1 MYLLYTDLVMRW
13 VPKIISLMAIWGT
26 VAYVVVYIDPE
37 LLRDVWIP
45 GMYAPFQL
53 LLGVAVWYTVSALIK
68 SYGKA
73 AIISL
78 LVVLLM
84 SLSILKVLNWISTLA
99 IVVTTL
105 LLIYHSLRPKT
116 KPELTS
122 TN

>member
-1 MYLLYTDLVMRW
+1 
-13 VPKIISLMAIWGT
+13 MAIWGT